1 MIVMGVIRMKKLI
14 MVLLT
19 ALLIVSLSS
28 IASAYDSKQSLRF
41 GKIRYGSVYDSN
53 LELHYNAR
61 NDGSKNIDNAK
72 VILWVPELDFYIRT
86 STFDLEKREKHG
98 QFLFLPQDE
107 VKKGT
112 YLAKMTLSSDY
123 AKDSKWIWLVVE

>member
-1 MIVMGVIRMKKLI
+1 MKKLI
-14 MVLLT
+14 MVLII
-19 ALLIVSLSS
+19 AVLLASMSS
-28 IASAYDSKQSLRF
+28 IALAYNSNQHLKF
-41 GKIRYGSVYDSN
+41 GKIRYGSVYDNN

-61 NDGSKNIDNAK
+61 NDGSKNIDNSK
-72 VILWVPELDFYIRT
+72 VILWIPELDFYIRT

-112 YLAKMTLSSDY
+112 YLTKMTLSSDH

>member
-1 MIVMGVIRMKKLI
+1 MMKKLI
-14 MVLLT
+14 MVLII
-19 ALLIVSLSS
+19 AVLLSSMSS
-28 IASAYDSKQSLRF
+28 IALGYNSNQHLKF
-41 GKIRYGSVYDSN
+41 GKIRYGSVYDKN

-72 VILWVPELDFYIRT
+72 VMLWIPELDFYIRT

-98 QFLFLPQDE
+98 QFLFLPQDD

-112 YLAKMTLSSDY
+112 YLTKMTLSSDY
-123 AKDSKWIWLVVE
+123 KKDSKWIWLVVE